1 MPSERLKRDMLLL
14 CCLSYLYNINRMINS
29 AHTSRPVRSDTLF
42 INLNGLCIFQTCDLK
57 SDTLILK
64 NELRQRL
71 CNSEQLQ
78 RLQRFDSALLTA
90 VKAQSHYHILRWRW
104 NVRDEPGTTGAPPEN
119 Y

>member
-78 RLQRFDSALLTA
+78 CLQRFDIYKIYTI
-90 VKAQSHYHILRWRW
+90 HYACTICIPGFTTLR
-104 NVRDEPGTTGAPPEN
+104 
-119 Y
+119 

>member
-78 RLQRFDSALLTA
+78 CLQRFDYVKRNILL
-90 VKAQSHYHILRWRW
+90 
-104 NVRDEPGTTGAPPEN
+104 DENPV
-119 Y
+119 

>member
-57 SDTLILK
+57 TDNLILK

-78 RLQRFDSALLTA
+78 CLQRFDYNNNR
-90 VKAQSHYHILRWRW
+90 VI
-104 NVRDEPGTTGAPPEN
+104 DEFIQVSVYLSLITLEN
-119 Y
+119 YTYVFCNII